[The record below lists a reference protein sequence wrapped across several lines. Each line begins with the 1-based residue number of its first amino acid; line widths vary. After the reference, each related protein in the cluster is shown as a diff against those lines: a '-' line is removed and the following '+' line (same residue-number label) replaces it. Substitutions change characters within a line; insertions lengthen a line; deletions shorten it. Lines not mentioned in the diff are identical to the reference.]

1 MDANLTINSLS
12 FVQKFSDRDAG
23 SVRMETSRGVNLPEI
38 LTIKTQPYTDSK
50 TKIPGRR
57 TMVRIDRYVA
67 GDAGDIISGLEA
79 HVVLSVPERAEIETA
94 DVQACIVRLG
104 TLLMGTTV
112 TGGLD
117 LKDEI
122 FVNQEQ

>member
-12 FVQKFSDRDAG
+12 FVTQWNDRDAG
-23 SVRMETSRGVNLPEI
+23 SSRRETSRGVNLPEI
-38 LTIKTQPYTDSK
+38 LSVRNSSYVDST
-50 TKIPGRR
+50 TKISGRR
-57 TMVRIDRYVA
+57 TVVRLDRHLSDGA
-67 GDAGDIISGLEA
+67 GGITTGLEA
-79 HVVLSVPERAEIETA
+79 HMVVSVPGKPEVTTA
-94 DVQACIVRLG
+94 DVQAVVTRLI
-104 TLLMGTTV
+104 TLLAGTTV